1 MVSKKIISR
10 ENSLYRHQKSRS
22 RKNNITYIINIIF
35 ISGRQAALERVASL
49 RKGNNIES
57 HTVVVGVESFLY
69 EVTEGL

>member
-1 MVSKKIISR
+1 MWEGFPAEETTIIT
-10 ENSLYRHQKSRS
+10 NIT
-22 RKNNITYIINIIF
+22 NITNIINITYIINIIF